1 MGKGFRIFLVS
12 LLGFCVLIG
21 AICIIVPLARS
32 GEPNIPSQFNPV
44 TDNTGDD
51 AASNTD
57 DTNTDTGDASAATE
71 PEPESEFVT
80 KAKETVQTM
89 TLEEQVYQ
97 LFMVTPEDL
106 TGVDTATVAGDATKS
121 ALEQYPVGG
130 IVYFAKNLENVD
142 QIKTLLSKTQS
153 YAKTPL
159 LLGVDEEGGTVSR
172 LGSRGLGVTELD
184 DMASYDDPQQVHT
197 MGKTLGD
204 ELLALGFNLDF
215 APVADVST
223 SGSAIGDRAFSSDA
237 EEAASLV
244 GSMVAG
250 MKESGILCT
259 LKHFPGLGGVSAD
272 THDGAAS
279 TNATLEQ
286 LKEKD
291 FLPFQA
297 GIDAGAP
304 LVMVSHLSAP
314 SVTGDDRPA
323 SLSTSIIDGLLR
335 TELGFDGVVVTDAL
349 NMEAIT
355 DHFTAAEAAVQALE
369 AGADLLLMPED
380 FQAAVDGVLHAVE
393 TGSLP
398 QDTITDSVVRI
409 LAMKYEYGIA

>member
-1 MGKGFRIFLVS
+1 MGKGVKIFLVS
-12 LLGFCVLIG
+12 LLGFCVLVG

-44 TDNTGDD
+44 TDDTGDD
-51 AASNTD
+51 SANNTD
-57 DTNTDTGDASAATE
+57 DTTTDTGDTSAATE

-80 KAKETVQTM
+80 KAKETVQNM

-142 QIKTLLSKTQS
+142 QIKSLLSTTQS

-184 DMASYDDPQQVHT
+184 DMASYDDPQHIHT

-223 SGSAIGDRAFSSDA
+223 SGSAIGDRSFSSDA

-279 TNATLEQ
+279 TSATLEQ

-304 LVMVSHLSAP
+304 LVMVSHVSVPA
-314 SVTGDDRPA
+314 VTGDDRPA
-323 SLSTSIIDGLLR
+323 SLSTSIIDCLLR

-355 DHFTAAEAAVQALE
+355 DQFTAAEAAVQALE

-398 QDTITDSVVRI
+398 QDTITDSVVRV

>member
-1 MGKGFRIFLVS
+1 MGKGVKIFLVC
-12 LLGFCVLIG
+12 LLAFCVLVG
-21 AICIIVPLARS
+21 AVCIIVPLARS
-32 GEPNIPSQFNPV
+32 GEPNIPSQFNPI
-44 TDNTGDD
+44 
-51 AASNTD
+51 TD
-57 DTNTDTGDASAATE
+57 DTTDTDDTADTTEPTDTGDTTTE
-71 PEPESEFVT
+71 PEAESEYVT
-80 KAKETVQTM
+80 KAKETVANM
-89 TLEEQVYQ
+89 SLEEQVYQ
-97 LFMVTPEDL
+97 LFIVTPEDL
-106 TGVDTATVAGDATKS
+106 TGVEAATQAGDATKT

-130 IVYFAKNLENVD
+130 IVYFDKNLENVD
-142 QIKTLLSKTQS
+142 QIKSLLSNTQS

-159 LLGVDEEGGTVSR
+159 LLAVDEEGGTVSR
-172 LGSRGLGVTELD
+172 LGNRGLGVTKLG
-184 DMASYDDPQQVHT
+184 DMADYDDPQEIHA
-197 MGKTLGD
+197 MGKTLGE

-223 SGSAIGDRAFSSDA
+223 SGSAIGGRAFSDDA
-237 EEAASLV
+237 ETAASLV

-279 TNATLEQ
+279 TSATLDQ

-304 LVMVSHLSAP
+304 LVMVSHLSVPA
-314 SVTGDDRPA
+314 VTGDDRPA
-323 SLSTSIIDGLLR
+323 SLSSSIIDGLLR
-335 TELGFDGVVVTDAL
+335 QELGFDGVVVTDAL

-380 FQAAVDGVLHAVE
+380 FQAAADGVLHAID
-393 TGSLP
+393 TGSIP
-398 QDTITDSVVRI
+398 QETVTDSVVRV

>member
-44 TDNTGDD
+44 TD
-51 AASNTD
+51 
-57 DTNTDTGDASAATE
+57 DTNTDTGDTSATTE

-142 QIKTLLSKTQS
+142 QIKTLLSNTQS

-184 DMASYDDPQQVHT
+184 DMASYDAPQQIHT

-398 QDTITDSVVRI
+398 QDTITDSVVRV

>member
-44 TDNTGDD
+44 TDDTGD
-51 AASNTD
+51 NTAD
-57 DTNTDTGDASAATE
+57 NSQDTTTDTGDTSAATE

-106 TGVDTATVAGDATKS
+106 TGVETATVAGDATKS

-130 IVYFAKNLENVD
+130 IVYFAKNLENVE
-142 QIKTLLSKTQS
+142 QIKSLLSTTQS

-184 DMASYDDPQQVHT
+184 DMASYDDPQEVHT

-291 FLPFQA
+291 FLP
-297 GIDAGAP
+297 
-304 LVMVSHLSAP
+304 
-314 SVTGDDRPA
+314 
-323 SLSTSIIDGLLR
+323 
-335 TELGFDGVVVTDAL
+335 DGVVVTDAL

>member
-1 MGKGFRIFLVS
+1 MGKGVKIFLVC
-12 LLGFCVLIG
+12 LLAFCVLVG
-21 AICIIVPLARS
+21 AVCIIVPLARS

-44 TDNTGDD
+44 TDDTTD
-51 AASNTD
+51 TD
-57 DTNTDTGDASAATE
+57 DTADTTEPTDTGDTTTE
-71 PEPESEFVT
+71 PEAESEYVT
-80 KAKETVQTM
+80 KAKETVANM
-89 TLEEQVYQ
+89 SLEEQVYQ
-97 LFMVTPEDL
+97 LFIVTPEDL
-106 TGVDTATVAGDATKS
+106 TGVEAATQAGDATKT

-130 IVYFAKNLENVD
+130 IVYFDKNLENVD
-142 QIKTLLSKTQS
+142 QIKTLLSNTQS

-159 LLGVDEEGGTVSR
+159 LLAVDEEGGTVSR
-172 LGSRGLGVTELD
+172 LGNRGLGVTKLG
-184 DMASYDDPQQVHT
+184 DMADYDDPQEIHT
-197 MGKTLGD
+197 MGKTLGE

-215 APVADVST
+215 APVADVSA
-223 SGSAIGDRAFSSDA
+223 SGSAIGDRAFSDDA
-237 EEAASLV
+237 ETAASLV

-279 TNATLEQ
+279 TSATLDQ

-304 LVMVSHLSAP
+304 LVMVSHLSVPA
-314 SVTGDDRPA
+314 VTGDDRPA
-323 SLSTSIIDGLLR
+323 SLSSSIIDGLLR
-335 TELGFDGVVVTDAL
+335 QELGFDGVVVTDAL

-380 FQAAVDGVLHAVE
+380 FQAAADGVLHAID
-393 TGSLP
+393 TGSIP
-398 QDTITDSVVRI
+398 QETVTDSVVRI

>member
-1 MGKGFRIFLVS
+1 MGKGVKIFLVS
-12 LLGFCVLIG
+12 LLGFCVLVG
-21 AICIIVPLARS
+21 AICIIVPLAHS

-44 TDNTGDD
+44 TDDTGDD
-51 AASNTD
+51 SANNTD
-57 DTNTDTGDASAATE
+57 DTTTDTGDTSAATE

-142 QIKTLLSKTQS
+142 QIKSLLSTTQS
-153 YAKTPL
+153 YVKTPL

-184 DMASYDDPQQVHT
+184 DMANYDDPQQVHT

-223 SGSAIGDRAFSSDA
+223 SGSAIGDRSFSSDA

-279 TNATLEQ
+279 TSATLEQ

-304 LVMVSHLSAP
+304 LVMVSHVSVPA
-314 SVTGDDRPA
+314 VTGDDRPA

-355 DHFTAAEAAVQALE
+355 DQFTAAEAAVQALE

-398 QDTITDSVVRI
+398 QDTITDSVVRV

>member
-1 MGKGFRIFLVS
+1 MGKGVKIFLVC
-12 LLGFCVLIG
+12 LLAFCVLVG
-21 AICIIVPLARS
+21 AVCIIVPLARS
-32 GEPNIPSQFNPV
+32 GEPNIPSQFNPI
-44 TDNTGDD
+44 
-51 AASNTD
+51 TD
-57 DTNTDTGDASAATE
+57 DTTDTDDTADTTEPTDTGDTTTE
-71 PEPESEFVT
+71 PEAESEYVT
-80 KAKETVQTM
+80 KAKETVANM
-89 TLEEQVYQ
+89 SLEEQVYQ
-97 LFMVTPEDL
+97 LFIVTPEDL
-106 TGVDTATVAGDATKS
+106 TGVEAATQAGDATKT

-130 IVYFAKNLENVD
+130 IVYFDKNLENVD
-142 QIKTLLSKTQS
+142 QIKSLLSNTQS

-159 LLGVDEEGGTVSR
+159 LLAVDEEGGTVSR
-172 LGSRGLGVTELD
+172 LGNRGLGVTKLG
-184 DMASYDDPQQVHT
+184 DMADYDDPQEIHT
-197 MGKTLGD
+197 MGKTLGE

-215 APVADVST
+215 APVADVSA
-223 SGSAIGDRAFSSDA
+223 SGSAIGGRAFSDDA
-237 EEAASLV
+237 ETAASLV

-279 TNATLEQ
+279 TSATLDQ

-304 LVMVSHLSAP
+304 LVMVSHLSVPA
-314 SVTGDDRPA
+314 VTGDDRPA
-323 SLSTSIIDGLLR
+323 SLSSSIIDGLLR
-335 TELGFDGVVVTDAL
+335 QELGFDGVVVTDAL

-380 FQAAVDGVLHAVE
+380 FQAAADGVLHAID
-393 TGSLP
+393 TGSIP
-398 QDTITDSVVRI
+398 QETVTDSVVRV

>member
-44 TDNTGDD
+44 TDDTGD
-51 AASNTD
+51 NTAD
-57 DTNTDTGDASAATE
+57 NSQDTTTDTGDTSAATE

-106 TGVDTATVAGDATKS
+106 TGVETATVAGDATKS

-130 IVYFAKNLENVD
+130 IAYFAKNLENVE
-142 QIKTLLSKTQS
+142 QIKSLLSTTQS

-184 DMASYDDPQQVHT
+184 DMASYDDPQEVHT

-237 EEAASLV
+237 EVAASLV

-304 LVMVSHLSAP
+304 LVMVSHLSVPA
-314 SVTGDDRPA
+314 VTGDDRPA
-323 SLSTSIIDGLLR
+323 SLSTSVIDGLLR

>member
-1 MGKGFRIFLVS
+1 MGKGVKIFLVS
-12 LLGFCVLIG
+12 LLGFCVLVG

-44 TDNTGDD
+44 TD
-51 AASNTD
+51 
-57 DTNTDTGDASAATE
+57 DTTTDTGDTSAVTE

-80 KAKETVQTM
+80 KAKETVQNM

-142 QIKTLLSKTQS
+142 QIKSLLSTTQS

-223 SGSAIGDRAFSSDA
+223 SGSAIGDRSFSSDA

-279 TNATLEQ
+279 TSATLEQ

-304 LVMVSHLSAP
+304 LVMVSHVSVPA
-314 SVTGDDRPA
+314 VTGDDRPA

-355 DHFTAAEAAVQALE
+355 DQFTAAEAAVQALE

-398 QDTITDSVVRI
+398 QDTITDSVVRV